1 MGVEKQVNRRVADSR
16 HDVQESFTVEHRL
29 HKKSLPVVWRKEWGF
44 CLLGQTMIC
53 GRIAIGRDRWELCSY
68 ATRFVLRLVTE
79 SACICRDAGIS
90 LFELR
95 YALDSPMSYKGHGLS
110 VSTVKVRRLMRHE
123 PKQAKIDERERGIT
137 MSKKNITTASTTATT
152 MTAAEFKQKSY
163 DAYLAYVEFIEGK
176 KSIIETVEALSPLMS
191 AYGFALTVDNLA
203 NLLTVKMTA
212 YGKDKGEQAKKV
224 KSISTFRAF
233 VKGGWKDVQNAPVHS
248 NAGKN
253 PADAKVKSTTKK
265 PTKAELEAEIAAL
278 RAKLEAA
285 TTEEKAA

>member
-1 MGVEKQVNRRVADSR
+1 MFICD
-16 HDVQESFTVEHRL
+16 
-29 HKKSLPVVWRKEWGF
+29 PF
-44 CLLGQTMIC
+44 CP
-53 GRIAIGRDRWELCSY
+53 AIG
-68 ATRFVLRLVTE
+68 TE
-79 SACICRDAGIS
+79 SACICWDARIS

-95 YALDSPMSYKGHGLS
+95 YALDSPMPYKGHGLS

-123 PKQAKIDERERGIT
+123 PKQTKIDAHERGIT
-137 MSKKNITTASTTATT
+137 MSKKNITTASSTTTASTTT

-191 AYGFALTVDNLA
+191 AYGFALNVDNLA

-233 VKGGWKDVQNAPVHS
+233 VKGGWKDVAAAPVHS

>member
-1 MGVEKQVNRRVADSR
+1 
-16 HDVQESFTVEHRL
+16 
-29 HKKSLPVVWRKEWGF
+29 
-44 CLLGQTMIC
+44 
-53 GRIAIGRDRWELCSY
+53 
-68 ATRFVLRLVTE
+68 
-79 SACICRDAGIS
+79 
-90 LFELR
+90 
-95 YALDSPMSYKGHGLS
+95 
-110 VSTVKVRRLMRHE
+110 
-123 PKQAKIDERERGIT
+123 
-137 MSKKNITTASTTATT
+137 MSKKNTATTTAT

-191 AYGFALTVDNLA
+191 AYGFALSVDNLA

-253 PADAKVKSTTKK
+253 PADAKAKSTNQEAHESRIGSRNRRSARQAGSRCHRRSHRRKGGVTLPICRVSTCPRRLCLCDGAAFFALKPPDESLKITTKRPSWASRYPNAFMK
-265 PTKAELEAEIAAL
+265 GVIL
-278 RAKLEAA
+278 
-285 TTEEKAA
+285 

>member
-1 MGVEKQVNRRVADSR
+1 
-16 HDVQESFTVEHRL
+16 
-29 HKKSLPVVWRKEWGF
+29 
-44 CLLGQTMIC
+44 
-53 GRIAIGRDRWELCSY
+53 
-68 ATRFVLRLVTE
+68 
-79 SACICRDAGIS
+79 
-90 LFELR
+90 
-95 YALDSPMSYKGHGLS
+95 
-110 VSTVKVRRLMRHE
+110 
-123 PKQAKIDERERGIT
+123 
-137 MSKKNITTASTTATT
+137 MSKKNITTASSTTTATT

-191 AYGFALTVDNLA
+191 AYGFVLNADNLA

-233 VKGGWKDVQNAPVHS
+233 VKGGWKDVAAAPVHS

-253 PADAKVKSTTKK
+253 PSDAKAKSAVKK

-278 RAKLEAA
+278 RAKLEASA
-285 TTEEKAA
+285 AVEATEEKAA

>member
-1 MGVEKQVNRRVADSR
+1 MFICD
-16 HDVQESFTVEHRL
+16 
-29 HKKSLPVVWRKEWGF
+29 PF
-44 CLLGQTMIC
+44 CP
-53 GRIAIGRDRWELCSY
+53 AIG
-68 ATRFVLRLVTE
+68 TE
-79 SACICRDAGIS
+79 SACICWDAGTS

-95 YALDSPMSYKGHGLS
+95 YAWDSPMSYKGHGLS
-110 VSTVKVRRLMRHE
+110 VSLVEVQRLMRHE
-123 PKQAKIDERERGIT
+123 PKQALINEHERGIT
-137 MSKKNITTASTTATT
+137 MSKKNTNVTTTSTINATTTT

-191 AYGFALTVDNLA
+191 AYGFALTADNLA

-233 VKGGWKDVQNAPVHS
+233 VKGGWKDVAAAPVHS

-253 PADAKVKSTTKK
+253 PADAKVKSAVKK
-265 PTKAELEAEIAAL
+265 PTKAELEAEIATL

-285 TTEEKAA
+285 VTEEKAA

>member
-1 MGVEKQVNRRVADSR
+1 MFICD
-16 HDVQESFTVEHRL
+16 
-29 HKKSLPVVWRKEWGF
+29 PF
-44 CLLGQTMIC
+44 CP
-53 GRIAIGRDRWELCSY
+53 AIG
-68 ATRFVLRLVTE
+68 TE
-79 SACICRDAGIS
+79 SACICLDAGIS

-95 YALDSPMSYKGHGLS
+95 YAWDSPMSYKGHGLS

-123 PKQAKIDERERGIT
+123 PKQALIDEYERGIT
-137 MSKKNITTASTTATT
+137 MSKKNIATAST

-191 AYGFALTVDNLA
+191 AYGFALTADNLA

-278 RAKLEAA
+278 RSKLEAA
-285 TTEEKAA
+285 ATVEATEEKAA